1 MKNEGKNKLID
12 ETEQMTKHVREPNV
26 GVLKIDEWVS
36 TKMVNEEKLIAI
48 WWQAYMQQMN
58 WKPFEKL
65 WDILY
70 SSYVQRKDLMQSFGF
85 SYRVQ

>member
-48 WWQAYMQQMN
+48 
-58 WKPFEKL
+58 
-65 WDILY
+65 
-70 SSYVQRKDLMQSFGF
+70 
-85 SYRVQ
+85 